1 VCAPSGAGAA
11 IYFSELLT
19 NSGDMAARITKVEA
33 SGTNLRTVDY
43 YIDGSGPSQ
52 GEYLGT
58 FASSAEEPLGP
69 EANILARM
77 TSADGTSV
85 EPGKQVALVMEIV
98 PKSTTEDASLKT
110 TVVGYTVGSDSYEE
124 TINVEYTVRPGVAC
138 D

>member
-1 VCAPSGAGAA
+1 
-11 IYFSELLT
+11 
-19 NSGDMAARITKVEA
+19 MAARITKVEA

-77 TSADGTSV
+77 TSADGTCA
-85 EPGKQVALVMEIV
+85 PPLVKGEESPMIHVWIV
-98 PKSTTEDASLKT
+98 PHPCGPFAALEGLAAGQVKEGEERWCDHAHGST
-110 TVVGYTVGSDSYEE
+110 G
-124 TINVEYTVRPGVAC
+124 
-138 D
+138 